1 MYLLFIIKKK
11 VTKRVVWM
19 KGTDGKV
26 KRCRTGKQGER
37 ERERERESQSLE
49 HGERWKLLTWIASCL
64 AAFTSAYTS
73 TTSTSSLILRF
84 VTILRSLFHF
94 FIFFIFYIQCFP
106 NKCVLFAKFWKTVF
120 IFSKF
125 LKIKKFKYKR

>member
-1 MYLLFIIKKK
+1 
-11 VTKRVVWM
+11 M

-84 VTILRSLFHF
+84 VTILFSLPPATFIVRSLFHF